1 MRDIS
6 LLLEIIGVYS
16 IVSEDSQSIKFDSS
30 ISENNLIQFLKRIK
44 DKKMEFEFYDEFYL
58 SPSDPGAYISYSSKK
73 IKVGDKWQM
82 TLGNH
87 GWSGGI
93 YLIEESTLIKQL
105 MNLIRNNALEINVD
119 GVCFFSHYTVKPES
133 KSLEMEKEILKIH
146 T

>member
-44 DKKMEFEFYDEFYL
+44 DKKMEFEF
-58 SPSDPGAYISYSSKK
+58 SKK